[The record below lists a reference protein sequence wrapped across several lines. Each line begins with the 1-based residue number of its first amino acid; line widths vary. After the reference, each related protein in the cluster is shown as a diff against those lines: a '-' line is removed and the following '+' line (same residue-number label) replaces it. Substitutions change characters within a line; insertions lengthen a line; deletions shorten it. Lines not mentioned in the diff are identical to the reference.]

1 MFELIALKLVVGLI
15 GLLFVVRLLGKK
27 SLSEITPFDLIYTLV
42 LGGILE
48 ESLYDDK
55 INIGHLLFGIAIWA
69 CMIFFI
75 EKIVQKNEKIN
86 RWLKGEP
93 SVLVRNGVINIKE
106 LNRNQIEMEQL
117 REMSRQHQCFS
128 IANAKHII
136 LENAGQISLVP
147 HSDEDKVLS
156 IMLVDQGQI
165 QHEVLKTHNL
175 TKSWLIDNLQQQG
188 FNKLDE
194 LVYVEWSEENGLYV
208 VTKSDVSKNV
218 YRIDG

>member
-128 IANAKHII
+128 LSNAKHII
-136 LENAGQISLVP
+136 LENAGQISLIS
-147 HSDEDKVLS
+147 HSEEDKVLS

-165 QHEVLKTHNL
+165 QYEVLKTHNL

-194 LVYVEWSEENGLYV
+194 LVYVEWSEENGFYV
-208 VTKSDVSKNV
+208 VTKSDVIEKV